1 MKRWIAWILAV
12 VILLSGIPV
21 PIAAA
26 ETMEIENITL
36 DRTEMKIPEGMTVV
50 LHETVEP
57 ENASVNQII
66 WTSSDPSVVRLKA
79 SGTLEAV
86 AEGTAVVTVQAGGC
100 SANCEI
106 TVLPRLPGQK
116 TVTVTTG
123 ATAMLYEKVNYYSYN
138 PIEAGYVLDNGDGTT
153 TYVFG
158 SLGSDLSWRVSMEGK
173 ITKAGYWDTMHP
185 NLTVLYSENDPAPNT
200 RVDYA
205 SAGQENASV
214 AEDGV
219 VLNING
225 QNCLSMSVGQSKTLK
240 AYRVWELIKTFENH
254 VIMPDF
260 HYTILSGSD
269 VVSLAEKAS
278 PSNGDGDWMTL
289 TALKQGTAIIEV
301 TYDAMEL
308 SGGSYD
314 GVYGAS
320 DPARTG
326 LLVVQVGGSA
336 NVNFGIE
343 SFASL
348 STPEEDYIP
357 YNANN
362 KQAWDAEFDTL
373 YFTGSS
379 GELKFKPPG
388 ATSVA
393 VSNNKGASWTALSP
407 VNGVY
412 TATIVSGNNILR
424 VTTASGTA
432 YQVVRGDRIAVRYA
446 EKDGDGDRVLESGE
460 TVRVYLDGLH
470 MPIPKIAG
478 NYNPGYEATADG
490 YSPVHLNY
498 SVNGTAIHGPGKQY
512 DFITA
517 ANYIDVVLPAN
528 SNSVTLKD
536 GYIGVGVLG
545 YADFL
550 TSANGH
556 RYIPDEGCGML
567 YGYSSFHTRSILP
580 QITIPV
586 NSVAGTNNAPRV
598 KADAI
603 TAKTITQGQNF
614 AINPETLFA
623 DPDGDTLT
631 YTVSVDGGTATAA
644 TSSYKY
650 ESTKAGTFKLIF
662 TASDGEKSV
671 SHTITLTV
679 NPKSN
684 TGGGTGG
691 GTNPGDSTDEFG
703 LKNSEIAGYVTIG
716 FEDRGVRVAGE
727 TGMKYPVALG
737 TIIPQTKVPFKSGE
751 SIAQVTIRLLDHLGI
766 GYSYTGSLTGNFYL
780 ASIKNFEANNTSYD
794 SMGEFDAGTGSG
806 WMITL
811 NDWFIDKSTA
821 AFTVSNGDVIQWKY
835 TCQVGKDIGDTYSGG
850 NGSNQTEADKIK
862 SVEERIKA
870 LPDTVTV
877 KDKAAVQRAADA
889 YDALTHAQKAK
900 VDAAL
905 RKKLEDAR
913 KILEEKQPDTGNSGG
928 TNVTPAAPKAMTVT
942 NEAGEEDAFSAT
954 GNYLANLGTPTVNSI
969 GGEWMVIGLARSG
982 YEVPEDY
989 YDNVVAFVQE
999 NINESQQLHPA
1010 KSTENSRLIL
1020 ALTAIGK
1027 DVTDVA
1033 GHNLLLGLTDME
1045 YLLKQGIN
1053 GPIWALIAFDS
1064 GNYPIQEGTVT
1075 RETLIE
1081 TILAAQLPD
1090 GGWALTGEVSD
1101 PDMTGMALQALAP
1114 YYEKDDLVKTAVDK
1128 ALAAL
1133 AQMQAEDGSFASID
1147 GPSSESIA
1155 QVIVA
1160 LTALGID
1167 PDQDVR
1173 FVKNGNSVWDAL
1185 LSYYIPGGGF
1195 RHVPDGELDG
1205 MSTEQGYYAMVAYYR
1220 MLEGKTALYDMTDRI
1235 DCGSD
1240 PVPTETTQESTE
1252 PIETAAGEQTE
1263 ENNSK
1268 WVWAGVLGLCGCALA
1283 AVLLNW
1289 KKLLVFFSRG

>member
-1 MKRWIAWILAV
+1 MKRWISWILSV
-12 VILLSGIPV
+12 VMILSWIPV
-21 PIAAA
+21 QIAAV
-26 ETMEIENITL
+26 ETVKIENITL
-36 DRTEMKIPEGMTVV
+36 DRTQVEIPEGMTLV
-50 LHETVEP
+50 LQETVKP

-86 AEGTAVVTVQAGGC
+86 AEGTAVVTVRAGEH
-100 SANCEI
+100 SANCRI
-106 TVLPRLPGQK
+106 TVLPRLRGQK
-116 TVTVTTG
+116 TITVTTG
-123 ATAMLYEKVNYYSYN
+123 ATAILYEKINYYSYD
-138 PIEAGYVLDNGDGTT
+138 PIEAGYVLNNGDGTT

-158 SLGSDLSWRVSMEGK
+158 SFGSDLSWRVSMEGK
-173 ITKAGYWDTMHP
+173 ITKAGYWDTTQP
-185 NLTVLYSENDPAPNT
+185 DITVLYSENDPAPNT
-200 RVDYA
+200 RVDY
-205 SAGQENASV
+205 SDAGQENASV

-219 VLNING
+219 LLNING
-225 QNCLSMSVGQSKTLK
+225 QNCLSLSVGQSKTVK

-269 VVSLAEKAS
+269 VVSLEEKES

-301 TYDAMEL
+301 TYDAIEL
-308 SGGSYD
+308 FGGSYD

-326 LLVVQVGGSA
+326 LLVVQVGGHA
-336 NVNFGIE
+336 DVDFGIE

-348 STPEEDYIP
+348 STPEADYIP
-357 YNANN
+357 YNADN
-362 KQAWDAEFDTL
+362 KQTWDAEFDTL

-379 GELKFKPPG
+379 GELKLKPSG

-393 VSNNKGASWTALSP
+393 VSNDKGASWTTLNP

-412 TATIVSGNNILR
+412 TVAIVSGNNILR

-432 YQVVRGDRIAVRYA
+432 YQVVRGDRVTVRYS
-446 EKDGDGDRVLESGE
+446 EIDGDGDRVIESGE

-478 NYNPGYEATADG
+478 NYNPGYEANADG

-498 SVNGTAIHGPGKQY
+498 SMNGTAIHGPGKQY

-517 ANYIDVVLPAN
+517 ANYIDVALPAN
-528 SNSVTLKD
+528 STSVTLTD

-545 YADFL
+545 YTDFL
-550 TSANGH
+550 TSSNGH

-580 QITIPV
+580 QIAIPV
-586 NSVAGTNNAPRV
+586 NSVANANNAPKV

-603 TAKTITQGQNF
+603 TTKTITQGQKF
-614 AINPETLFA
+614 AINPETLFT

-631 YTVSVDGGTATAA
+631 YAVSVDGSTATVA

-650 ESTKAGTFKLIF
+650 ESAKVGTFKLTF

-671 SHTITLTV
+671 SHTVTLTV
-679 NPKSN
+679 NQKSSS
-684 TGGGTGG
+684 GSGTDGSG
-691 GTNPGDSTDEFG
+691 GTNIGDNTDEYG
-703 LKNSEIAGYVTIG
+703 IKKSEIAGYVSIG
-716 FEDRGVRVAGE
+716 FEDRGVRVTGE
-727 TGMKYPVALG
+727 TGLKYPVPLG
-737 TIIPQTKVPFKSGE
+737 TIIAQTKVPFKSGE
-751 SIAQVTIRLLDHLGI
+751 NIAQVTIRLLDHLGI
-766 GYSYTGSLTGNFYL
+766 SYSYTGSVTGNFYL
-780 ASIKNFEANNTSYD
+780 ASIKNFEVNNTPYD

-821 AFTVSNGDVIQWKY
+821 AFAVSDGDVIRWKY
-835 TCQVGKDIGDTYSGG
+835 TCQVGKDIGDDYSGG
-850 NGSNQTEADKIK
+850 NGSNQTENDKIK
-862 SVEERIKA
+862 SVEELIEA
-870 LPDTVTV
+870 IPDKLSENNKT
-877 KDKAAVQRAADA
+877 AIQRAADA
-889 YDALTHAQKAK
+889 YDELSDIQKAK
-900 VDAAL
+900 VDATL

-913 KILEEKQPDTGNSGG
+913 KILEGKLPDTDNSGG
-928 TNVTPAAPKAMTVT
+928 VNVTPTTSKAMTIT
-942 NEAGEEDAFSAT
+942 NEAGEEEDAFSVT
-954 GNYLANLGTPTVNSI
+954 GDYLADLGTPTVNSI

-982 YEVPEDY
+982 YEVSEAY
-989 YDNVVAFVQE
+989 YDNVVAFVGE
-999 NINESQQLHPA
+999 NINERQQLHPA
-1010 KSTENSRLIL
+1010 KSTENSRIIL

-1027 DVTDVA
+1027 DVTNVG

-1064 GNYPIQEGTVT
+1064 GNYPIPEGNVT
-1075 RETLIE
+1075 REALID
-1081 TILAAQLPD
+1081 TILAEQLLD
-1090 GGWALTGEVSD
+1090 GGWALTGEVGD

-1114 YYEKDDLVKTAVDK
+1114 YYEKNELLKAAVDK
-1128 ALAAL
+1128 ALVTL
-1133 AQMQAEDGSFASID
+1133 SKMQADDGSFASVD
-1147 GPSSESIA
+1147 GPSSESVA

-1167 PDQDVR
+1167 PEQDGR
-1173 FVKNGNSVWDAL
+1173 FIKNGNSAWDAL
-1185 LSYYIPGGGF
+1185 LTYYIPGGGF
-1195 RHVPDGELDG
+1195 CHVPNGVLDG
-1205 MSTEQGYYAMVAYYR
+1205 MSTEQGYYAMVSYYR
-1220 MLEGKTALYDMTDRI
+1220 MLEEKTALYDMTDII
-1235 DCGSD
+1235 DRGGTVDADETLSD
-1240 PVPTETTQESTE
+1240 IAEDVEAVENEASKKTPPV
-1252 PIETAAGEQTE
+1252 
-1263 ENNSK
+1263 
-1268 WVWAGVLGLCGCALA
+1268 VWAGIIVACVGAIA
-1283 AVLLNW
+1283 AILLN
-1289 KKLLVFFSRG
+1289 KKRLFGI

>member
-1 MKRWIAWILAV
+1 MKRWISWILAV
-12 VILLSGIPV
+12 VIILSGSPV
-21 PIAAA
+21 QIVAA
-26 ETMEIENITL
+26 ETIEIESIAL
-36 DRTEMKIPEGMTVV
+36 DRTEVEIPEGMTVV
-50 LHETVEP
+50 LHEMVAP
-57 ENASVNQII
+57 EAASVSQII

-86 AEGTAVVTVQAGGC
+86 SEGTAVVTVQAGEC
-100 SANCEI
+100 SASCEI
-106 TVLPRLPGQK
+106 TVLPRLRGQK
-116 TVTVTTG
+116 TITVTTG
-123 ATAMLYEKVNYYSYN
+123 ATAMLYEKVNYYSYD

-158 SLGSDLSWRVSMEGK
+158 SLGSDLSWRVSMAGK
-173 ITKAGYWDTMHP
+173 ITKAGYWDTTQP
-185 NLTVLYSENDPAPNT
+185 NLTVLYSEDDPSPNT

-205 SAGQENASV
+205 AAGQENASV

-269 VVSLAEKAS
+269 VVSLAEKES

-301 TYDAMEL
+301 TYDAIEL

-379 GELKFKPPG
+379 GQLKFKPSG

-393 VSNNKGASWTALSP
+393 VSNNKGASWTTLSP

-432 YQVVRGDRIAVRYA
+432 YQVVRGDKISVRYA

-470 MPIPKIAG
+470 MPIPKASG
-478 NYNPGYEATADG
+478 NYNPGYEGNSDG

-498 SVNGTAIHGPGKQY
+498 TMNGTAIHGPGAQY
-512 DFITA
+512 TFITA
-517 ANYIDVVLPAN
+517 ANYIDVILPAN
-528 SNSVTLKD
+528 ATSVTLTN
-536 GYIGVGVLG
+536 GYIGLGVFSWQ
-545 YADFL
+545 DFP
-550 TSANGH
+550 NGTKSH
-556 RYIPDEGCGML
+556 RNIPDEGIGMMDWA
-567 YGYSSFHTRSILP
+567 YTTYHTRSILP
-580 QITIPV
+580 QITINI
-586 NSVAGTNNAPRV
+586 NSVAGANSAPKV
-598 KADAI
+598 KAGAI

-614 AINPETLFA
+614 AINPETLFT

-631 YTVSVDGGTATAA
+631 YTVSVDGGAATTA

-650 ESTKAGTFKLIF
+650 ESTKTGTFKLTF
-662 TASDGEKSV
+662 TASDGEKAV

-684 TGGGTGG
+684 TGGNGGSGGAGGTGGTGG
-691 GTNPGDSTDEFG
+691 GTNTGDSTDEFG
-703 LKNSEIAGYVTIG
+703 LKNSEIAGYVTVG
-716 FEDRGVRVAGE
+716 FEDKGVRVAGE
-727 TGMKYPVALG
+727 TGLTFPVPLG
-737 TIIPQTKVPFKSGE
+737 TVIPQTKVPFKSGE
-751 SIAQVTIRLLDHLGI
+751 TIAHVTLRLLDHLGI
-766 GYSYTGSLTGNFYL
+766 GYSYNGSPTEGFYL
-780 ASIKNFEANNTSYD
+780 AAIRNFEVENTPYD
-794 SMGEFDAGTGSG
+794 KMGEFDAGTGSG
-806 WMITL
+806 WMITW
-811 NDWFIDKSTA
+811 NGWFINQGASEFQVKD
-821 AFTVSNGDVIQWKY
+821 GDEVCWKY
-835 TCQVGKDIGDTYSGG
+835 TCQLGADIGDPYFGDNQTGG
-850 NGSNQTEADKIK
+850 QNGSQSDRT
-862 SVEERIKA
+862 S
-870 LPDTVTV
+870 
-877 KDKAAVQRAADA
+877 
-889 YDALTHAQKAK
+889 
-900 VDAAL
+900 
-905 RKKLEDAR
+905 
-913 KILEEKQPDTGNSGG
+913 NSGG
-928 TNVTPAAPKAMTVT
+928 TNITPSTRNAMTIT
-942 NEAGEEDAFSAT
+942 NADGDEEDVFTVT
-954 GNYLANLGTPTVNSI
+954 GRYLNSLGTPTVNSI

-982 YEVPEDY
+982 YEIPDAY
-989 YDNVVAFVQE
+989 YDNVVAFVRE
-999 NINESQQLHPA
+999 NINEKQQLHHA

-1020 ALTAIGK
+1020 ALTALGK
-1027 DVTDVA
+1027 DVTNVD

-1064 GNYPIQEGTVT
+1064 GNYSIPVGNFT

-1090 GGWALTGEVSD
+1090 GGWALTGETSD
-1101 PDMTGMALQALAP
+1101 PDMTGMALQALAT
-1114 YYEKDDLVKTAVDK
+1114 YYAENELVKASVDK
-1128 ALAAL
+1128 ALITL
-1133 AQMQAEDGSFASID
+1133 SQMQAADGSFASID

-1160 LTALGID
+1160 LTALEID
-1167 PDQDVR
+1167 PDQDAR
-1173 FVKNGNSVWDAL
+1173 FIKNGNSVWDAL
-1185 LSYYIPGGGF
+1185 LTYYIPGGGF

-1205 MSTEQGYYAMVAYYR
+1205 MSTEQGYYAMTAYYR
-1220 MLEGKTALYDMTDRI
+1220 MLEKKTSLYDMTDII
-1235 DCGSD
+1235 DCGGD
-1240 PVPTETTQESTE
+1240 PSPTVPTQESPELSEEVDEEETE
-1252 PIETAAGEQTE
+1252 KDTGWI
-1263 ENNSK
+1263 
-1268 WVWAGVLGLCGCALA
+1268 WIGVLGLCGCAMA
-1283 AVLLNW
+1283 AVLLNR
-1289 KKLLVFFSRG
+1289 KKLLAFFSKE